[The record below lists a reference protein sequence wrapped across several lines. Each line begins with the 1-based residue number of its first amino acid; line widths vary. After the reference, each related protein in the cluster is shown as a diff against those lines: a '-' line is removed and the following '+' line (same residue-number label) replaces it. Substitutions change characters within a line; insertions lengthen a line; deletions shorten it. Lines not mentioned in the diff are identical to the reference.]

1 MKKLRNTILVALL
14 LVIGLTIPLR
24 AEKATVN
31 DALTVANNWI
41 SLILEKKG
49 AWADAN
55 TAYVEDIQEFKRGR
69 RTLGYFCRVWPK
81 GYIVLSLHKQ
91 LAPVKAYSATCDLD
105 PESQEGMT
113 DLIKNRME
121 RILGRIDERVK
132 KLKQTP
138 DQVMAT
144 ILDINYRDAWNE
156 LQVDTMSFQQM
167 LDSDIEPLNYQ
178 ESQVLLS
185 SSWHQHDPY
194 NQDCPPPPPEDDCTE
209 ARCVVGCVATAG
221 AQIMRYWN
229 WPPYGVGYPY
239 DDYYDWPNMPDR
251 ATGTSSTEEIN
262 AVAELSHE
270 VGIAVDMIYCSG
282 DGCASGA
289 YTYDMVGVF
298 EDHYRYS
305 MDCVKLDRGDYSAV
319 DWFNLMKAEFNA
331 NRPVQYK
338 IPGHSIVG
346 DGWQE
351 IGAGP
356 TRQYHMN
363 YGWDDGHTAWYT
375 LDSITADPENDEYIV
390 ENIYPEQ
397 SLNSSLSVTPYMR
410 VASFPY
416 RYFNVDAAG
425 TSATFEAG
433 QYLQFL
439 PDITVT
445 CTGTTGGS
453 VRFDG
458 SSTYNTILFSNG
470 DRTKGARIYNGTIK
484 MNRYGC
490 IRFN

>member
-1 MKKLRNTILVALL
+1 MKKLRNTILVASLM
-14 LVIGLTIPLR
+14 VIGLTIPIQAKR
-24 AEKATVN
+24 ATMDE
-31 DALTVANNWI
+31 ALTVANNWI
-41 SLILEKKG
+41 SLILQKKG

-113 DLIKNRME
+113 DLIKNRMD

-144 ILDINYRDAWNE
+144 ILDINYRNAWNE
-156 LQVDTMSFQQM
+156 LQVDTMSFQQK
-167 LDSDIEPLNYQ
+167 LESDIEPMNYQ
-178 ESQVLLS
+178 EGRILLS
-185 SSWHQHDPY
+185 SSWHQLDPY
-194 NQDCPPPPPEDDCTE
+194 NRQCPLSSGTCTE
-209 ARCVVGCVATAG
+209 TRCAVGCVATAG
-221 AQIMRYWN
+221 AQIARYWN
-229 WPPYGVGYPY
+229 WPPYGVGSPY
-239 DDYYDWPNMPDR
+239 GDYYDWPNMPDR
-251 ATGTSSTEEIN
+251 ATGTSTAAQID
-262 AVAELSHE
+262 AVAELSSE
-270 VGIAVDMIYCSG
+270 VGIAVAMSYCS
-282 DGCASGA
+282 DGCESGSF
-289 YTYDMVGVF
+289 TYDMEGVF

-305 MDCVKLDRGDYSAV
+305 TVCARQNRSDYSAV
-319 DWFNLMKAEFNA
+319 DWFNLIKANFNA
-331 NRPVQYK
+331 NQPLQYR

-351 IGAGP
+351 FGAGP

-363 YGWDDGHTAWYT
+363 YGWDESHTAWYT
-375 LDSITADPENDEYIV
+375 LDALSGGDPATEYIIAS
-390 ENIYPEQ
+390 IYPAQ
-397 SLNSSLSVTPYMR
+397 SLNSSLSGTYTR
-410 VASFPY
+410 DASFPY

-445 CTGTTGGS
+445 CTSTTGGS

-458 SSTYNTILFSNG
+458 SSTYNTRLFSNG

>member
-1 MKKLRNTILVALL
+1 MEKLRNTILVASLM
-14 LVIGLTIPLR
+14 VIGLTIPIQAKR
-24 AEKATVN
+24 ATMDE
-31 DALTVANNWI
+31 ALTVANNWI

-69 RTLGYFCRVWPK
+69 RTIGYFCRVWPK

-105 PESQEGMT
+105 PGSQEGMT
-113 DLIKNRME
+113 DLIKNRMD

-144 ILDINYRDAWNE
+144 ILDINYSNAWNE

-167 LDSDIEPLNYQ
+167 LESDIEPMNYQ
-178 ESQVLLS
+178 EGRILLS
-185 SSWHQHDPY
+185 SSWHQLDPY
-194 NQDCPPPPPEDDCTE
+194 NRQCPLSSGTCTE
-209 ARCVVGCVATAG
+209 TRCAVGCVATAG
-221 AQIMRYWN
+221 AQIARYWN
-229 WPPYGVGYPY
+229 WPPYGLGNPY
-239 DDYYDWPNMPDR
+239 GDYYDWPNMPDR
-251 ATGTSSTEEIN
+251 ATGTSTAAQID
-262 AVAELSHE
+262 AVAELSSE
-270 VGIAVDMIYCSG
+270 VGIAVAMSYCEV
-282 DGCASGA
+282 GCESASF
-289 YTYDMVGVF
+289 TYNMEGVF
-298 EDHYRYS
+298 ENQYRYHIN
-305 MDCVKLDRGDYSAV
+305 CVKQDRSSYTALG
-319 DWFNLMKAEFNA
+319 WFNLIKANFNA
-331 NRPVQYK
+331 NQPLQYK
-338 IPGHSIVG
+338 IPGHSIVA

-363 YGWDDGHTAWYT
+363 YGWDEGHTTWYT

-390 ENIYPEQ
+390 ENIYPAQ
-397 SLNSSLSVTPYMR
+397 SLNSSLLPTYTR
-410 VASFPY
+410 DASFPY

-425 TSATFEAG
+425 TSTTFEAG
-433 QYLQFL
+433 QNLQFL

-445 CTGTTGGS
+445 CTSTTGGS

-458 SSTYNTILFSNG
+458 LSTYNTILFSNG